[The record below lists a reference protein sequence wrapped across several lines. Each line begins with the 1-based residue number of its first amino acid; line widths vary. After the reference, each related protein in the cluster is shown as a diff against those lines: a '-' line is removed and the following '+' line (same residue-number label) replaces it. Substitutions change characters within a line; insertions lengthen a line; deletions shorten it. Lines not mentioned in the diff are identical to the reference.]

1 MRNPV
6 FFRVK
11 AAVVAEGGSL
21 FPRFRGSIGTS
32 VFTKWNLEQQQ
43 QQQQQQPRGVRGKR
57 GTSMNK
63 LVFSSCFLGF
73 SSLFLVSFGFSS
85 IS

>member
-1 MRNPV
+1 M
-6 FFRVK
+6 

-21 FPRFRGSIGTS
+21 FPRFRRSIGTS
-32 VFTKWNLEQQQ
+32 VFTKWNLE
-43 QQQQQQPRGVRGKR
+43 QQQQPRGVRGKR

-73 SSLFLVSFGFSS
+73 SSLFLVSLGFSS